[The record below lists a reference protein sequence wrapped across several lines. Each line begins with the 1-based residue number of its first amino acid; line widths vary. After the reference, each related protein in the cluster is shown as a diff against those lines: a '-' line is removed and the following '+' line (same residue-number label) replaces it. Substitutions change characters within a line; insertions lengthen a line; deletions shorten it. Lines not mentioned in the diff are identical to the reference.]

1 MRRLEHSDR
10 KHPHRKRLAIW
21 IGVLAL
27 LAVACGDADTT
38 TTTAASPTQAT
49 AAPAT
54 QAPATTAAPDTTE
67 EATATTQSQAATS
80 EADGGGTCLQPGSE
94 VTIINQT
101 NVRNTVNPLLAIDT
115 TGYWRTDLIFDLL
128 VDVDPD
134 TAEIVP
140 ELARSWEV
148 SDDQLTYTFYLQEG
162 VIFHDGAPLTAADVE
177 FTIESI
183 LAPGFLGQW
192 RPRLANIVG
201 SDAYT
206 DGSADKVAGVEVH
219 DDYTISITLA
229 NPDASF
235 MAISVREVLKVLPK
249 HLLEGEGPIGPD
261 HPFSLHPIGSGP
273 YEFVEWTEEKTTFR
287 AFDGYWQPNRG
298 CIETVHHG
306 GIQDVNTMLVAIETE
321 QAHAMDRTPPGDIDR
336 MVALPHI
343 DVATYDKAQ
352 LDGLVFNVQ
361 RHEALANPDV
371 RRAIA
376 MAIDKESFVTNFLG
390 QYATVRDGFLIS
402 NSWAFDAGVEMPPY
416 DPEAAAALLAQAGYP
431 GGEGIE
437 LTFFYNDGNSNRE
450 GLAIYAQAELAKLGI
465 DVTIE
470 TAKWPVFIETVR
482 NGEFDVAVMSL
493 HSGFP
498 DPAII
503 GQNYGSG
510 EPENHMG
517 YSNSAVD
524 EALTAAL
531 LTTDL
536 EERQA
541 HYSLI
546 QEHLAAD
553 TPFVPVFSPPGT
565 VLYNS
570 DLLTDVFPSNNRMYW
585 DVREWKVNE

>member
-1 MRRLEHSDR
+1 MRTREHANRSYSYR
-10 KHPHRKRLAIW
+10 RRLAIW
-21 IGVLAL
+21 FGVLAL
-27 LAVACGDADTT
+27 VAAACGGAEEDTAT
-38 TTTAASPTQAT
+38 PTTAAPTTAAPTTAAPTT
-49 AAPAT
+49 AAPATDGATETT
-54 QAPATTAAPDTTE
+54 QAPATTAA
-67 EATATTQSQAATS
+67 AAVAAES
-80 EADGGGTCLQPGSE
+80 CLQPGSE

-140 ELARSWEV
+140 ELARSWDI
-148 SDDQLTYTFYLQEG
+148 SDDNLTYTFHLQEG
-162 VIFHDGAPLTAADVE
+162 VIFHDGAPVTAADVE

-201 SDAYT
+201 ADAFT
-206 DGSADKVAGVEVH
+206 DGSADSVAGVEVH

-229 NPDASF
+229 KPDASF

-249 HLLEGEGPIGPD
+249 HLLEGEGPIGAD

-273 YEFVEWTEEKTTFR
+273 YEFVQWTEEKTTFK

-306 GIQDVNTMLVAIETE
+306 GIQDVNTMLVAMETE

-352 LDGLVFNVQ
+352 LDGLVFNIQ
-361 RHEALANPDV
+361 SHEALANPDV

-390 QYATVRDGFLIS
+390 QYATVRNSFLIS
-402 NSWAFDAGVEMPPY
+402 NSWAFDASVEMPPY
-416 DPEAAAALLAQAGYP
+416 DPDAAAALLAEAGYP

-470 TAKWPVFIETVR
+470 TAKWPQFIEAVR
-482 NGEFDVAVMSL
+482 NGDFDVAVMSL

-503 GQNYGSG
+503 GQTYGSG
-510 EPENHMG
+510 EPENHMN

-531 LTTDL
+531 LTTDV
-536 EERQA
+536 EERKA
-541 HYSLI
+541 HYSII
-546 QEHLAAD
+546 QQNLAAD

-585 DVREWKVNE
+585 DVRQWKVNE

>member
-1 MRRLEHSDR
+1 MRTREHSDR
-10 KHPHRKRLAIW
+10 RYSYRRRLAICF
-21 IGVLAL
+21 GVLAL
-27 LAVACGDADTT
+27 VAAACGGADDPAP
-38 TTTAASPTQAT
+38 TTAAPTTAAPTTAAATT

-54 QAPATTAAPDTTE
+54 DEATETTQAVATTAA
-67 EATATTQSQAATS
+67 AAVAAES
-80 EADGGGTCLQPGSE
+80 CLQPGSE

-140 ELARSWEV
+140 ELARSWDI
-148 SDDQLTYTFYLQEG
+148 SDDNLTYTFHLQEG
-162 VIFHDGAPLTAADVE
+162 VVFHDGAPVTAADVE

-201 SDAYT
+201 SDAFT
-206 DGSADKVAGVEVH
+206 DGTADKVEGVEVH

-229 NPDASF
+229 KPDASF

-249 HLLEGEGPIGPD
+249 HLLEGEGPIGAD

-273 YEFVEWTEEKTTFR
+273 YEFVQWTEEKTTFK
-287 AFDGYWQPNRG
+287 AFDGYWQPDRG

-306 GIQDVNTMLVAIETE
+306 GIQDVNTMLVAMETE

-352 LDGLVFNVQ
+352 LDGLVFNIES
-361 RHEALANPDV
+361 HEALANPDV

-390 QYATVRDGFLIS
+390 QYATVRNSFLIS
-402 NSWAFDAGVEMPPY
+402 NSWAFDASVEMPPY
-416 DPEAAAALLAQAGYP
+416 DPDAAAALLAQAGYP

-470 TAKWPVFIETVR
+470 TAKWPQFIEAVR

-503 GQNYGSG
+503 GQTYGTG
-510 EPENHMG
+510 EPENHMN

-531 LTTDL
+531 LTTDV
-536 EERQA
+536 EERKA
-541 HYSLI
+541 HYSII
-546 QEHLAAD
+546 QENLAAD

>member
-1 MRRLEHSDR
+1 MRTREHSNRRYPYRRRL
-10 KHPHRKRLAIW
+10 LAW

-27 LAVACGDADTT
+27 VAAACGGAEEDTAAP
-38 TTTAASPTQAT
+38 TTAAPTTAAPTTAAPTT

-54 QAPATTAAPDTTE
+54 DGATETTQAVATTAA
-67 EATATTQSQAATS
+67 AAVAAES
-80 EADGGGTCLQPGSE
+80 CLQPGSE

-128 VDVDPD
+128 IDVDPN

-140 ELARSWEV
+140 EFARSWEI
-148 SDDQLTYTFYLQEG
+148 SDDNLTYTFHLQEG
-162 VIFHDGAPLTAADVE
+162 VIFHDGAPVTAADVE
-177 FTIESI
+177 FTIESV

-201 SDAYT
+201 ADAFT
-206 DGSADKVAGVEVH
+206 DGSADHVEGVTVH
-219 DDYTISITLA
+219 DDHTISITLA
-229 NPDASF
+229 KPDASF

-249 HLLEGEGPIGPD
+249 HLLEGEGPIGAD

-273 YEFVEWTEEKTTFR
+273 YEFVQWTEEKTTFK

-306 GIQDVNTMLVAIETE
+306 GIQDVNTMLVAMETE

-352 LDGLVFNVQ
+352 LDGLVFNIQ
-361 RHEALANPDV
+361 SHEALANPDV

-390 QYATVRDGFLIS
+390 QYATVRNGFLIT

-416 DPEAAAALLAQAGYP
+416 DPDAAAALLAEAGYP
-431 GGEGIE
+431 GGEGID

-465 DVTIE
+465 DVVIE
-470 TAKWPVFIETVR
+470 TAKWPQFIEAVR
-482 NGEFDVAVMSL
+482 NGDFDVAVMSL

-503 GQNYGSG
+503 GQNYGTG
-510 EPENHMG
+510 EPENHMN
-517 YSNSAVD
+517 YSNSAID

-531 LTTDL
+531 LTTDVD
-536 EERQA
+536 ERKA

>member
-1 MRRLEHSDR
+1 MLSREHSD
-10 KHPHRKRLAIW
+10 RKRLAIW
-21 IGVLAL
+21 LGAFAL
-27 LAVACGDADTT
+27 LVAACGDADT
-38 TTTAASPTQAT
+38 AT
-49 AAPAT
+49 STSAAPAT
-54 QAPATTAAPDTTE
+54 STSAAPATSTSAVPATSTSAAAATEGTTE
-67 EATATTQSQAATS
+67 TTQSLATTG
-80 EADGGGTCLQPGSE
+80 EAVGGESCLQPGSE

-134 TAEIVP
+134 TAEVVP

-148 SDDQLTYTFYLQEG
+148 SDDQLTYTFFLQEG
-162 VIFHDGAPLTAADVE
+162 VVFHDGEPVTAEDVE

-183 LAPGFLGQW
+183 LDPGYLGQW
-192 RPRLANIVG
+192 RSRLANIVG
-201 SDAYT
+201 ADEYT
-206 DGSADKVAGVEVH
+206 EASADKVAGVEVL
-219 DDYTISITLA
+219 DDHTISITLA
-229 NPDASF
+229 APDASF
-235 MAISVREVLKVLPK
+235 LAITVREVLKVIPK

-273 YEFVEWTEEKTTFR
+273 YEFVEYTEEKTTFS
-287 AFDGYWQPNRG
+287 AFDGYWQPDRG

-306 GIQDVNTMLVAIETE
+306 GIQDVNTMLVAMETQ

-361 RHEALANPDV
+361 NEALAIPEV
-371 RRAIA
+371 RQAIA
-376 MAIDKESFVTNFLG
+376 MAIDKETFVTNFLG
-390 QYATVRDGFLIS
+390 QYATVRDSYLIS
-402 NSWAFDAGVEMPPY
+402 NSWAFDASVDMPDY
-416 DPEAAAALLAQAGYP
+416 DPEAAAELLAQAGYP
-431 GGEGIE
+431 GGEGLE
-437 LTFFYNDGNSNRE
+437 LEFFYNDGNSNRE
-450 GLAIYAQAELAKLGI
+450 GLAIYAQAELGKLGI
-465 DVTIE
+465 KVTII

-482 NGEFDVAVMSL
+482 NGEFDVGVMSL

-503 GQNYGSG
+503 GQTYGSG

-517 YSNSAVD
+517 YSNSVVD
-524 EALTAAL
+524 EALKAAL
-531 LTTDL
+531 LTTNLD
-536 EERQA
+536 ERKAQ
-541 HYSLI
+541 YSII
-546 QEHLAAD
+546 QEQLAMD
-553 TPFVPVFSPPGT
+553 VPFVPVFSPPGT

-585 DVREWKVNE
+585 DVRKWKVNE

>member
-1 MRRLEHSDR
+1 MRTREHANRSYSYRRRL
-10 KHPHRKRLAIW
+10 LAW

-27 LAVACGDADTT
+27 VAAACGGAEEDTAAP
-38 TTTAASPTQAT
+38 TTAAATTAAPTTAAPTT

-54 QAPATTAAPDTTE
+54 DGATETTQAVATTAA
-67 EATATTQSQAATS
+67 AAVAAES
-80 EADGGGTCLQPGSE
+80 CLQPGSE

-128 VDVDPD
+128 VDVDPN

-140 ELARSWEV
+140 ELARSWDI
-148 SDDQLTYTFYLQEG
+148 SDDNLTYTFHLQEG
-162 VIFHDGAPLTAADVE
+162 VVFHDGAPVTAADVE

-201 SDAYT
+201 ADAFT
-206 DGSADKVAGVEVH
+206 DGSADSVEGVTVH
-219 DDYTISITLA
+219 DDYTISITLGK
-229 NPDASF
+229 PDASF

-249 HLLEGEGPIGPD
+249 HLLEGEGPIGAD

-273 YEFVEWTEEKTTFR
+273 YEFVQWTEEKTTFK

-306 GIQDVNTMLVAIETE
+306 GIQDVNTMLVAMETE

-352 LDGLVFNVQ
+352 LDGLVFNVES
-361 RHEALANPDV
+361 HPALANPDV

-390 QYATVRDGFLIS
+390 QYATVRNSFLIS
-402 NSWAFDAGVEMPPY
+402 NSWAFDASVEMPPY
-416 DPEAAAALLAQAGYP
+416 DPDGAAALLAEAGYP

-470 TAKWPVFIETVR
+470 TAKWPQFIEAVR
-482 NGEFDVAVMSL
+482 NGEFNVAVMSL

-503 GQNYGSG
+503 GQTYGTG
-510 EPENHMG
+510 EPENHMN

-531 LTTDL
+531 LTTDV
-536 EERQA
+536 EERKA
-541 HYSLI
+541 HYSII
-546 QEHLAAD
+546 QENLAAD

>member
-1 MRRLEHSDR
+1 M
-10 KHPHRKRLAIW
+10 
-21 IGVLAL
+21 
-27 LAVACGDADTT
+27 
-38 TTTAASPTQAT
+38 
-49 AAPAT
+49 
-54 QAPATTAAPDTTE
+54 ATTAA
-67 EATATTQSQAATS
+67 AAV
-80 EADGGGTCLQPGSE
+80 GGESCLQPGSE

-115 TGYWRTDLIFDLL
+115 TGYWRTDLVFDLL

-140 ELARSWEV
+140 ELARTWDI
-148 SDDQLTYTFYLQEG
+148 SDDNLTYTFHLQEG
-162 VIFHDGAPLTAADVE
+162 VVFHDGAPVTAADVE

-201 SDAYT
+201 ADAYT
-206 DGSADKVAGVEVH
+206 DGTTGKVEGVEVH

-229 NPDASF
+229 KPDASF
-235 MAISVREVLKVLPK
+235 LAISVREVLKVLPK
-249 HLLEGEGPIGPD
+249 HLLEGEGPIGAD

-273 YEFVEWTEEKTTFR
+273 YEFVQWTEEKTTFK
-287 AFDGYWQPNRG
+287 AFDGYWQPDRG

-306 GIQDVNTMLVAIETE
+306 GIQDVNTMLVAMETE

-352 LDGLVFNVQ
+352 LDGLVFNVES
-361 RHEALANPDV
+361 HEALANPDV

-390 QYATVRDGFLIS
+390 QYATVRNSFLIS
-402 NSWAFDAGVEMPPY
+402 NSWAFDASVEMPPY
-416 DPEAAAALLAQAGYP
+416 DPDAAAALLAQAGYP

-470 TAKWPVFIETVR
+470 TAKWPQFIEAVR
-482 NGEFDVAVMSL
+482 NGEFNVAVMSL

-503 GQNYGSG
+503 GQTYGTG
-510 EPENHMG
+510 EPENHMN

-531 LTTDL
+531 LTTDI
-536 EERQA
+536 EERKA
-541 HYSLI
+541 HYSII
-546 QEHLAAD
+546 QQNLAAD

>member
-1 MRRLEHSDR
+1 MRTREHSNRRYSYRRRL
-10 KHPHRKRLAIW
+10 LVW
-21 IGVLAL
+21 FGVLAL
-27 LAVACGDADTT
+27 VAAACGGAEEDTAAP
-38 TTTAASPTQAT
+38 TTAAATTAAPTTAAPTT

-54 QAPATTAAPDTTE
+54 DGATETTQAVATTAA
-67 EATATTQSQAATS
+67 AAVAAES
-80 EADGGGTCLQPGSE
+80 CLQPGSE

-128 VDVDPD
+128 IDVDPN

-140 ELARSWEV
+140 ELARSWEI
-148 SDDQLTYTFYLQEG
+148 SDDNLTYTFHLQEG
-162 VIFHDGAPLTAADVE
+162 VIFHDGAPVTAADVE
-177 FTIESI
+177 FTIESV

-201 SDAYT
+201 ADAFT
-206 DGSADKVAGVEVH
+206 DGTADHVEGVTVH

-229 NPDASF
+229 KPDASF

-249 HLLEGEGPIGPD
+249 HLLEGEGPIGAD
-261 HPFSLHPIGSGP
+261 HPFSLSPIGSGP
-273 YEFVEWTEEKTTFR
+273 YEFVQWTEEKTTFK

-306 GIQDVNTMLVAIETE
+306 GIQDVNTMLVAMETE

-352 LDGLVFNVQ
+352 LDGLVFNIQ
-361 RHEALANPDV
+361 SHPALANPDV

-390 QYATVRDGFLIS
+390 QYATVRDGFLIT

-416 DPEAAAALLAQAGYP
+416 DPDAAAALLAEAGYP
-431 GGEGIE
+431 GGEGID

-465 DVTIE
+465 DVVIE
-470 TAKWPVFIETVR
+470 TAKWPQFIEAVR
-482 NGEFDVAVMSL
+482 NGDFDVAVMSL

-503 GQNYGSG
+503 GQNYGTG
-510 EPENHMG
+510 EPENHMN
-517 YSNSAVD
+517 YSNSAID

-531 LTTDL
+531 LTTDV
-536 EERQA
+536 EERKA

>member
-1 MRRLEHSDR
+1 M
-10 KHPHRKRLAIW
+10 
-21 IGVLAL
+21 
-27 LAVACGDADTT
+27 
-38 TTTAASPTQAT
+38 
-49 AAPAT
+49 
-54 QAPATTAAPDTTE
+54 ATTAAAPV
-67 EATATTQSQAATS
+67 AAES
-80 EADGGGTCLQPGSE
+80 CLQPGSE

-115 TGYWRTDLIFDLL
+115 TGYWRTDLVFDLL
-128 VDVDPD
+128 VDVDPN

-140 ELARSWEV
+140 ELARSWDI
-148 SDDQLTYTFYLQEG
+148 SDDNLTYTFHLQEG
-162 VIFHDGAPLTAADVE
+162 VIFHDGAPVTAADVE

-201 SDAYT
+201 ADAFT
-206 DGSADKVAGVEVH
+206 DGSADSVAGVEVH

-229 NPDASF
+229 KPDASF

-249 HLLEGEGPIGPD
+249 HLLEGEGPIGAD

-273 YEFVEWTEEKTTFR
+273 YEFVQWTEEKTTFK

-306 GIQDVNTMLVAIETE
+306 GIQDVNTMLVAMETE

-352 LDGLVFNVQ
+352 LDGLVFNVES
-361 RHEALANPDV
+361 HEALANPDV

-390 QYATVRDGFLIS
+390 QYATVRNSFLIS
-402 NSWAFDAGVEMPPY
+402 NSWAFDASVEMPPY
-416 DPEAAAALLAQAGYP
+416 DPDGAAALLAQAGYP

-470 TAKWPVFIETVR
+470 TAKWPQFIEAVR
-482 NGEFDVAVMSL
+482 NGEFNVAVMSL

-503 GQNYGSG
+503 GQTYGTG
-510 EPENHMG
+510 EPENHMN

-531 LTTDL
+531 LTTDV
-536 EERQA
+536 EERKA
-541 HYSLI
+541 HYSII
-546 QEHLAAD
+546 QQNLAAD

>member
-1 MRRLEHSDR
+1 MRTREHSDR
-10 KHPHRKRLAIW
+10 RYSYRRRLAICF
-21 IGVLAL
+21 GVLAL
-27 LAVACGDADTT
+27 VAAACGGADDPAPTT
-38 TTTAASPTQAT
+38 AAPTTAAPTTAAPTTAASATDGATETTQAV
-49 AAPAT
+49 
-54 QAPATTAAPDTTE
+54 ATTAA
-67 EATATTQSQAATS
+67 AAVAAES
-80 EADGGGTCLQPGSE
+80 CLQPGSE

-101 NVRNTVNPLLAIDT
+101 NVRNTVNPLLSIDT

-128 VDVDPD
+128 VDVDPN

-140 ELARSWEV
+140 ELARSWDI
-148 SDDQLTYTFYLQEG
+148 SDDNLTYTFHLQEG
-162 VIFHDGAPLTAADVE
+162 VIFHDGAPVTAADVE

-201 SDAYT
+201 ADAFT
-206 DGSADKVAGVEVH
+206 DGTADKVAGVEVH

-229 NPDASF
+229 KPDASF

-249 HLLEGEGPIGPD
+249 HLLEGEGPIGAD

-273 YEFVEWTEEKTTFR
+273 YEFVQWTEEKTTFK

-306 GIQDVNTMLVAIETE
+306 GIQDVNTMLVAMETE

-352 LDGLVFNVQ
+352 LDGLVFNIQ
-361 RHEALANPDV
+361 SHEALANPDV

-390 QYATVRDGFLIS
+390 QYATVRNSFLIS
-402 NSWAFDAGVEMPPY
+402 NSWAFDASVEMPPY
-416 DPEAAAALLAQAGYP
+416 DPDAAAALLAQAGYP

-470 TAKWPVFIETVR
+470 TAKWPQFIEAVR

-503 GQNYGSG
+503 GQTYGTG
-510 EPENHMG
+510 EPENHMN

-531 LTTDL
+531 LTTDV
-536 EERQA
+536 EERKA
-541 HYSLI
+541 HYSII
-546 QEHLAAD
+546 QENLAAD

>member
-1 MRRLEHSDR
+1 MRTREHANRSYSYR
-10 KHPHRKRLAIW
+10 RRLAIW
-21 IGVLAL
+21 FGVLAL
-27 LAVACGDADTT
+27 VAAACGGAEEDTAAP
-38 TTTAASPTQAT
+38 TTAAPTTAAPTTAAPTT

-54 QAPATTAAPDTTE
+54 DGATETTQAVATTAAAPV
-67 EATATTQSQAATS
+67 AAES
-80 EADGGGTCLQPGSE
+80 CLQPGSE

-128 VDVDPD
+128 VDVDPN

-140 ELARSWEV
+140 ELARSWDI
-148 SDDQLTYTFYLQEG
+148 SDDNLTYTFHLQEG
-162 VIFHDGAPLTAADVE
+162 VIFHDGAPVTAADVE

-201 SDAYT
+201 ADAFT
-206 DGSADKVAGVEVH
+206 DGSADSVAGVTVH

-229 NPDASF
+229 KPDASF

-249 HLLEGEGPIGPD
+249 HLLEGEGPIGAD

-273 YEFVEWTEEKTTFR
+273 YEFVQWTEEKTTFK

-306 GIQDVNTMLVAIETE
+306 GIQDVNTMLVAMETE

-352 LDGLVFNVQ
+352 LDGLVFNVES
-361 RHEALANPDV
+361 HPALANPDV

-390 QYATVRDGFLIS
+390 QYATVRNSFLIS
-402 NSWAFDAGVEMPPY
+402 NSWAFDASVEMPPY
-416 DPEAAAALLAQAGYP
+416 DPDGAAALLAQAGYP

-470 TAKWPVFIETVR
+470 TAKWPQFIEAVR
-482 NGEFDVAVMSL
+482 NGEFNVAVMSL

-503 GQNYGSG
+503 GQTYGTG
-510 EPENHMG
+510 EPENHMN

-531 LTTDL
+531 LTTDV
-536 EERQA
+536 EERKA
-541 HYSLI
+541 HYSII
-546 QEHLAAD
+546 QQNLAAD

-585 DVREWKVNE
+585 DVRQWKVNE

>member
-1 MRRLEHSDR
+1 MRSREYS
-10 KHPHRKRLAIW
+10 HRKRLVVWLGA
-21 IGVLAL
+21 LAL
-27 LAVACGDADTT
+27 VVAACGDADSATE
-38 TTTAASPTQAT
+38 TTAAPTPTTAAPTTAAT

-54 QAPATTAAPDTTE
+54 EPASDGATETTQAVATTA
-67 EATATTQSQAATS
+67 EAV
-80 EADGGGTCLQPGSE
+80 GGESCLQPGSE

-140 ELARSWEV
+140 ELARSWDI
-148 SDDQLTYTFYLQEG
+148 SDDNLTYTFHLQEG
-162 VIFHDGAPLTAADVE
+162 VVFHDGAPLTAADVE

-201 SDAYT
+201 ADAFT
-206 DGSADKVAGVEVH
+206 DGTTDNVEGVTVH

-229 NPDASF
+229 KPDASF

-249 HLLEGEGPIGPD
+249 HLLEGEGPIGAD
-261 HPFSLHPIGSGP
+261 HPFSLSPIGSGP
-273 YEFVEWTEEKTTFR
+273 YEFVQWTEEKTTFK

-306 GIQDVNTMLVAIETE
+306 GIQDVNTMLVAMETE

-352 LDGLVFNVQ
+352 LDGLVFNIQ
-361 RHEALANPDV
+361 SHEALANPDV

-416 DPEAAAALLAQAGYP
+416 DPDAAAALLAQAGYP
-431 GGEGIE
+431 GGEGID

-465 DVTIE
+465 DVVIE
-470 TAKWPVFIETVR
+470 TAKWPQFIEAVR
-482 NGEFDVAVMSL
+482 NGDFDVAVMSL

-503 GQNYGSG
+503 GQNYGTG
-510 EPENHMG
+510 EPENHMN
-517 YSNSAVD
+517 YSNSAID

-531 LTTDL
+531 LTTDV
-536 EERQA
+536 EERKA

>member
-1 MRRLEHSDR
+1 MRTREHANRSYSYR
-10 KHPHRKRLAIW
+10 RRLAIW
-21 IGVLAL
+21 FGVLAL
-27 LAVACGDADTT
+27 VAAACGGAEEDTAT
-38 TTTAASPTQAT
+38 PTTAA
-49 AAPAT
+49 
-54 QAPATTAAPDTTE
+54 ATTAAPTTAAPTTAAA
-67 EATATTQSQAATS
+67 ATDGATETTQAVATTAAAAVAAES
-80 EADGGGTCLQPGSE
+80 CLQPGSE

-128 VDVDPD
+128 VDVDPN

-140 ELARSWEV
+140 ELARSWDI
-148 SDDQLTYTFYLQEG
+148 SDDNLTYTFHLQEG
-162 VIFHDGAPLTAADVE
+162 VIFHDGAPVTAADVE

-201 SDAYT
+201 ADAFT
-206 DGSADKVAGVEVH
+206 DGSADSVAGVTVH

-229 NPDASF
+229 KPDASF

-249 HLLEGEGPIGPD
+249 HLLEGEGPIGAD

-273 YEFVEWTEEKTTFR
+273 YEFVQWTEEKTTFK

-306 GIQDVNTMLVAIETE
+306 GIQDVNTMLVAMETE

-352 LDGLVFNVQ
+352 LDGLVFNVES
-361 RHEALANPDV
+361 HPALANPDV

-390 QYATVRDGFLIS
+390 QYATVRNSFLIS
-402 NSWAFDAGVEMPPY
+402 NSWAFDASVEMPPY
-416 DPEAAAALLAQAGYP
+416 DPDGAAALLAEAGYP

-470 TAKWPVFIETVR
+470 TAKWPQFIEAVR
-482 NGEFDVAVMSL
+482 NGEFNVAVMSL

-503 GQNYGSG
+503 GQTYGTG
-510 EPENHMG
+510 EPENHMN

-531 LTTDL
+531 LTTDV
-536 EERQA
+536 EERKA
-541 HYSLI
+541 HYSII
-546 QEHLAAD
+546 QQNLAAD

-585 DVREWKVNE
+585 DVRQWKVNE

>member
-1 MRRLEHSDR
+1 MRTREHANRSYSYR
-10 KHPHRKRLAIW
+10 RRLAIW
-21 IGVLAL
+21 FGVLAL
-27 LAVACGDADTT
+27 VAAACGGAEEDTAAP
-38 TTTAASPTQAT
+38 TTAAPTTAAPTT

-54 QAPATTAAPDTTE
+54 DGATETTQAVATTAAAPV
-67 EATATTQSQAATS
+67 AAES
-80 EADGGGTCLQPGSE
+80 CLQPGSE

-115 TGYWRTDLIFDLL
+115 TGYWRTDLVFDLL
-128 VDVDPD
+128 VDVDPN

-140 ELARSWEV
+140 ELARSWDI
-148 SDDQLTYTFYLQEG
+148 SDDNLTYTFHLQEG
-162 VIFHDGAPLTAADVE
+162 VIFHDGAPVTAADVE

-201 SDAYT
+201 ADAFT
-206 DGSADKVAGVEVH
+206 DGSADSVAGVEVH

-229 NPDASF
+229 KPDASF

-249 HLLEGEGPIGPD
+249 HLLEGEGPIGAD

-273 YEFVEWTEEKTTFR
+273 YEFVQWTEEKTTFK
-287 AFDGYWQPNRG
+287 AFDGYWQPDRG

-306 GIQDVNTMLVAIETE
+306 GIQDVNTMLVAMETE

-352 LDGLVFNVQ
+352 LDGLVFNVES
-361 RHEALANPDV
+361 HEALANPDV

-390 QYATVRDGFLIS
+390 QYATVRNSFLIS
-402 NSWAFDAGVEMPPY
+402 NSWAFDASVEMPPY
-416 DPEAAAALLAQAGYP
+416 DPDGAAALLAQAGYP

-470 TAKWPVFIETVR
+470 TAKWPQFIEAVR
-482 NGEFDVAVMSL
+482 NGEFNVAVMSL

-503 GQNYGSG
+503 GQTYGTG
-510 EPENHMG
+510 EPENHMN

-531 LTTDL
+531 LTTDV
-536 EERQA
+536 EERKA
-541 HYSLI
+541 HYSII
-546 QEHLAAD
+546 QQNLAAD

>member
-1 MRRLEHSDR
+1 M
-10 KHPHRKRLAIW
+10 
-21 IGVLAL
+21 
-27 LAVACGDADTT
+27 
-38 TTTAASPTQAT
+38 
-49 AAPAT
+49 
-54 QAPATTAAPDTTE
+54 ATTAA
-67 EATATTQSQAATS
+67 AAVAAES
-80 EADGGGTCLQPGSE
+80 CLQPGSE

-128 VDVDPD
+128 VDVDPN

-140 ELARSWEV
+140 EFARSWEI
-148 SDDQLTYTFYLQEG
+148 SDDNLTYTFHLQEG
-162 VIFHDGAPLTAADVE
+162 VIFHDGAPVTAADVE
-177 FTIESI
+177 FTIESV

-201 SDAYT
+201 ADAFT
-206 DGSADKVAGVEVH
+206 DGSADSVEGVTVH

-229 NPDASF
+229 KPDASF

-249 HLLEGEGPIGPD
+249 HLLEGEGPIGAD

-273 YEFVEWTEEKTTFR
+273 YEFVQWTEEKTTFK

-306 GIQDVNTMLVAIETE
+306 GIQDVNTMLVAMETE

-352 LDGLVFNVQ
+352 LDGLVFNIQ
-361 RHEALANPDV
+361 SHEALANPDV

-390 QYATVRDGFLIS
+390 QYATVRDGFLIT

-416 DPEAAAALLAQAGYP
+416 DPDAAAALLAQAGYP
-431 GGEGIE
+431 GGEGID

-465 DVTIE
+465 DVVIE
-470 TAKWPVFIETVR
+470 TAKWPQFIEAVR
-482 NGEFDVAVMSL
+482 NGDFDVAVMSL

-503 GQNYGSG
+503 GQNYGTG
-510 EPENHMG
+510 EPENHMN
-517 YSNSAVD
+517 YSNSAID

-531 LTTDL
+531 LTTDVD
-536 EERQA
+536 ERKA

>member
-1 MRRLEHSDR
+1 MRTREHSDR
-10 KHPHRKRLAIW
+10 RYSLRSRLTIW

-27 LAVACGDADTT
+27 VAAACGGADEPAP
-38 TTTAASPTQAT
+38 TTAAPTTAAPTTAAPTT

-54 QAPATTAAPDTTE
+54 DGATETTQAVATTAA
-67 EATATTQSQAATS
+67 AAVAAES
-80 EADGGGTCLQPGSE
+80 CLQPGSE

-140 ELARSWEV
+140 ELARSWEI
-148 SDDQLTYTFYLQEG
+148 SDDNLTYTFHLQEG

-177 FTIESI
+177 FTIESV

-201 SDAYT
+201 ADAFT
-206 DGSADKVAGVEVH
+206 DGTADHVEGVTVH
-219 DDYTISITLA
+219 DDYTISITLGK
-229 NPDASF
+229 PDASF
-235 MAISVREVLKVLPK
+235 LAISVREVLKVLPK
-249 HLLEGEGPIGPD
+249 HLLEGEGPIGAD
-261 HPFSLHPIGSGP
+261 HPFSLSPVGSGP
-273 YEFVEWTEEKTTFR
+273 YEFVQWTEEKTTFT

-306 GIQDVNTMLVAIETE
+306 GIQDVNTMLVAMETG

-352 LDGLVFNVQ
+352 LDGLVFNLQ
-361 RHEALANPDV
+361 SHPALANPDV

-390 QYATVRDGFLIS
+390 QYATVRDGFLIT

-416 DPEAAAALLAQAGYP
+416 DPDAAAALLAEAGYP
-431 GGEGIE
+431 GGEGID

-465 DVTIE
+465 DVVIE
-470 TAKWPVFIETVR
+470 TAKWPQFIEAVR
-482 NGEFDVAVMSL
+482 NGDFDVAVMSL

-503 GQNYGSG
+503 GQNYGTG
-510 EPENHMG
+510 EPENHMN
-517 YSNSAVD
+517 YSNSAID

-531 LTTDL
+531 LTTDV
-536 EERQA
+536 EERKA

>member
-1 MRRLEHSDR
+1 MQNREHTD
-10 KHPHRKRLAIW
+10 RKRLAIW
-21 IGVLAL
+21 LGAFAL
-27 LAVACGDADTT
+27 VVAACGDAAPTT
-38 TTTAASPTQAT
+38 TTS

-54 QAPATTAAPDTTE
+54 STSAAPATSTSAAPGTEGTTE
-67 EATATTQSQAATS
+67 ATQALATTG
-80 EADGGGTCLQPGSE
+80 EAVGAESCLQPGSE

-128 VDVDPD
+128 IDVDPN

-140 ELARSWEV
+140 ELARSWDI
-148 SDDQLTYTFYLQEG
+148 SDDQLTYTFHLQEG
-162 VIFHDGAPLTAADVE
+162 VVFHDGEPVTAEDVE

-201 SDAYT
+201 ADAYT
-206 DGSADKVAGVEVH
+206 EGSADKVAGVEVL
-219 DDYTISITLA
+219 DDHTISITLA
-229 NPDASF
+229 APDASF

-273 YEFVEWTEEKTTFR
+273 YEFVKWTEEKTTFS

-306 GIQDVNTMLVAIETE
+306 GIQDVNTMLVAMETQ

-361 RHEALANPDV
+361 RNEALAIPEV
-371 RRAIA
+371 RQAIA
-376 MAIDKESFVTNFLG
+376 MAIDKETFVTNFLG
-390 QYATVRDGFLIS
+390 QYATVRNGFLIS
-402 NSWAFDAGVEMPPY
+402 NSWAFDAGVEMPAY

-437 LTFFYNDGNSNRE
+437 LVFFYNDGNSNRE

-503 GQNYGSG
+503 GQTYGTG
-510 EPENHMG
+510 EPENHMR

-524 EALTAAL
+524 EALKAAL

-536 EERQA
+536 DERKA
-541 HYSLI
+541 YYSLI

>member
-1 MRRLEHSDR
+1 MRTREHSNR
-10 KHPHRKRLAIW
+10 RYSYRRRLAIW
-21 IGVLAL
+21 FGVLAL
-27 LAVACGDADTT
+27 VAAACGGAEEDTAAP
-38 TTTAASPTQAT
+38 TTAAPTTAAPTT

-54 QAPATTAAPDTTE
+54 DGATETTQAVATTAA
-67 EATATTQSQAATS
+67 AAVAAES
-80 EADGGGTCLQPGSE
+80 CLQPGSE

-128 VDVDPD
+128 VDVDPN

-140 ELARSWEV
+140 ELARSWDI
-148 SDDQLTYTFYLQEG
+148 SDDNLTYTFHLQEG
-162 VIFHDGAPLTAADVE
+162 VIFHDGAPVTAADVE

-201 SDAYT
+201 ADAFT
-206 DGSADKVAGVEVH
+206 DGSADSVAGVEVH

-229 NPDASF
+229 KPDASF

-249 HLLEGEGPIGPD
+249 HLLEGEGPIGAD

-273 YEFVEWTEEKTTFR
+273 YEFVQWTEEKTTFK

-306 GIQDVNTMLVAIETE
+306 GIQDVNTMLVAMETE

-352 LDGLVFNVQ
+352 LDGLVFNVES
-361 RHEALANPDV
+361 HPALANPDV

-390 QYATVRDGFLIS
+390 QYATVRNSFLIS
-402 NSWAFDAGVEMPPY
+402 NSWAFDASVEMPPY
-416 DPEAAAALLAQAGYP
+416 DPDAAAALLAEAGYP

-470 TAKWPVFIETVR
+470 TAKWPQFIEAVR
-482 NGEFDVAVMSL
+482 NGEFNVAVMSL

-503 GQNYGSG
+503 GQTYGTG
-510 EPENHMG
+510 EPENHMN

-531 LTTDL
+531 LTTDV
-536 EERQA
+536 EERKA
-541 HYSLI
+541 HYSII
-546 QEHLAAD
+546 QENLAAD

-585 DVREWKVNE
+585 DVRQWKVNE

>member
-1 MRRLEHSDR
+1 MWTREHSDR
-10 KHPHRKRLAIW
+10 RYSYQRRLAIW
-21 IGVLAL
+21 LGVLAL
-27 LAVACGDADTT
+27 VAAACGGADDPAP
-38 TTTAASPTQAT
+38 TTAAPTT
-49 AAPAT
+49 A
-54 QAPATTAAPDTTE
+54 APATTAASATDDGATETTQ
-67 EATATTQSQAATS
+67 AVATTTAAVAAES
-80 EADGGGTCLQPGSE
+80 CIQPGSE

-140 ELARSWEV
+140 ELARSWDI
-148 SDDQLTYTFYLQEG
+148 SDDNLTYTFHLQEG
-162 VIFHDGAPLTAADVE
+162 VVFHDGAPLTAADVE

-201 SDAYT
+201 ADAFT
-206 DGSADKVAGVEVH
+206 DGTSDTVEGVTVH

-229 NPDASF
+229 KPDASF
-235 MAISVREVLKVLPK
+235 LAISVREVLKVLPK
-249 HLLEGEGPIGPD
+249 HLLEGEGPIGAD
-261 HPFSLHPIGSGP
+261 HPFTLSPIGSGP
-273 YEFVEWTEEKTTFR
+273 YEFVQWTEEKTTFK

-306 GIQDVNTMLVAIETE
+306 GIQDVNTMLVAMETE

-352 LDGLVFNVQ
+352 LDGLVFNIQ
-361 RHEALANPDV
+361 SHEALANPDV

-390 QYATVRDGFLIS
+390 QYATVRNSFLIS
-402 NSWAFDAGVEMPPY
+402 NSWAFDASVEMPPY
-416 DPEAAAALLAQAGYP
+416 DPDAAAALLAEAGYP

-470 TAKWPVFIETVR
+470 TAKWPQFIEAVR

-503 GQNYGSG
+503 GQTYGTG
-510 EPENHMG
+510 EPENHMN

-531 LTTDL
+531 LTTDV
-536 EERQA
+536 EERKA
-541 HYSLI
+541 HYSII
-546 QEHLAAD
+546 QENLAAD

>member
-1 MRRLEHSDR
+1 MRTREHANRSYSYR
-10 KHPHRKRLAIW
+10 RRLAIW
-21 IGVLAL
+21 FGVLAL
-27 LAVACGDADTT
+27 VAAACGGAEEDTAAP
-38 TTTAASPTQAT
+38 TTAAPTTAAPTTAAPTT

-54 QAPATTAAPDTTE
+54 DGATETTQAVATTAAAPV
-67 EATATTQSQAATS
+67 AAES
-80 EADGGGTCLQPGSE
+80 CLQPGSE

-128 VDVDPD
+128 VDVDPN

-140 ELARSWEV
+140 ELARSWDI
-148 SDDQLTYTFYLQEG
+148 SDDNLTYTFHLQEG
-162 VIFHDGAPLTAADVE
+162 VIFHDGAPVTAADVE

-201 SDAYT
+201 ADAFT
-206 DGSADKVAGVEVH
+206 DGSADSVAGVEVH

-229 NPDASF
+229 KPDASF

-249 HLLEGEGPIGPD
+249 HLLEGEGPIGAD

-273 YEFVEWTEEKTTFR
+273 YEFVQWTEEKTTFK

-306 GIQDVNTMLVAIETE
+306 GIQDVNTMLVAMETE

-352 LDGLVFNVQ
+352 LDGLVFNVES
-361 RHEALANPDV
+361 HPALANPDV

-390 QYATVRDGFLIS
+390 QYATVRNSFLIS
-402 NSWAFDAGVEMPPY
+402 NSWAFDAAVEMPPY
-416 DPEAAAALLAQAGYP
+416 DPDAAAALLAQAGYP

-470 TAKWPVFIETVR
+470 TAKWPQFIEAVR
-482 NGEFDVAVMSL
+482 NGEFNVAVMSL

-503 GQNYGSG
+503 GQTYGTG
-510 EPENHMG
+510 EPENHMN

-531 LTTDL
+531 LTTDID
-536 EERQA
+536 ERKA
-541 HYSLI
+541 HYSII
-546 QEHLAAD
+546 QENLAAD

-585 DVREWKVNE
+585 DVRQWKVNE

>member
-1 MRRLEHSDR
+1 MRTREHSDR
-10 KHPHRKRLAIW
+10 RYSYRRRLLVW
-21 IGVLAL
+21 FGVLAL
-27 LAVACGDADTT
+27 VAAACGGAEEE
-38 TTTAASPTQAT
+38 TAAPTT

-54 QAPATTAAPDTTE
+54 DGATETTQAVATTAAAPV
-67 EATATTQSQAATS
+67 AAES
-80 EADGGGTCLQPGSE
+80 CLQPGSE

-128 VDVDPD
+128 VDVDPN

-140 ELARSWEV
+140 ELARSWDI
-148 SDDQLTYTFYLQEG
+148 SDDNLTYTFHLQEG
-162 VIFHDGAPLTAADVE
+162 VIFHDGAPVTAADVE

-201 SDAYT
+201 ADAFT
-206 DGSADKVAGVEVH
+206 DGTADHVEGVQVH

-229 NPDASF
+229 KPDASF

-249 HLLEGEGPIGPD
+249 HLLEGEGPIGAD

-273 YEFVEWTEEKTTFR
+273 YEFVQWTEEKTTFK

-306 GIQDVNTMLVAIETE
+306 GIQDVNTMLVAMETE

-352 LDGLVFNVQ
+352 LDGLVFNVES
-361 RHEALANPDV
+361 HPALANPDV

-390 QYATVRDGFLIS
+390 QYATVRNSFLIS
-402 NSWAFDAGVEMPPY
+402 NSWAFDASVEMPPY
-416 DPEAAAALLAQAGYP
+416 DPDGAAALLAGAGYP

-470 TAKWPVFIETVR
+470 TAKWPQFIEAVR
-482 NGEFDVAVMSL
+482 NGEFNVAVMSL

-503 GQNYGSG
+503 GQTYGTG
-510 EPENHMG
+510 EPENHMN

-531 LTTDL
+531 LTTDV
-536 EERQA
+536 EERKA
-541 HYSLI
+541 HYSII
-546 QEHLAAD
+546 QQNLAAD